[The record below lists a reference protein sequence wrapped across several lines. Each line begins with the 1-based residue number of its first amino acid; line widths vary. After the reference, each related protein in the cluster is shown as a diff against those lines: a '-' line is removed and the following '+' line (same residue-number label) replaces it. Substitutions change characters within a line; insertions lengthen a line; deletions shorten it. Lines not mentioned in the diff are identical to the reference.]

1 MINRVQSA
9 IVEKC
14 LALSQDDRA
23 LLVTTVPGG
32 IIARAL
38 SEQNVVTVPV
48 PPLAHPSDPLPDYV
62 DDLLTKFNVLILN
75 TNKSAINSPQVS
87 FLTRERKIRV
97 LSVPFS
103 DDSLVIGALDCP
115 EELIF
120 PVEYSPFARL
130 TGSALVEVSS
140 ATGTS
145 LRFRVASTYVDKGR
159 VYRAGDV
166 SEAPFGRVRFEIIP
180 DSVEGTF
187 AFERTSFHDNPEP
200 HPGLVTIQGGR
211 ILERLNGA
219 AEAHGATVIS
229 GITLGTNRLAAANM
243 KTFYCSLGA
252 SGYLT
257 IVVGSGR
264 KSLMLCG
271 RIGQIKVDGMHVP
284 IPEPFNVDR
293 DSQAFPIEPMAVF
306 TALFEQSNDAHYVLD
321 FETQKFVDINNSF
334 EALFGWSRDEAVQG
348 KLRSVDLVAEASMET
363 FRERRL
369 RRESNPSEK
378 YELLMKKR
386 DGTTF
391 PAEVSVRLVTI
402 GGRKLVVGT
411 VRDISS
417 YKALLRE
424 NTEKMMQIVRNN
436 QRIAIIKE
444 RLEMFHT
451 LSQQM
456 LNLRTEK
463 ELIEFAA
470 NFLIKNGFQ
479 KVNVYVY
486 ISNKLKQVFPK
497 RKSNIPEE
505 ILSVANAVIPP
516 IIMEDRMIHPM
527 VVGGQPIGV
536 LSMKFPSLDIQNLK
550 DNQFGLRSYQN
561 TIISFAHLFAL
572 AIENVRLYQRVLEQS
587 IHDPLTGVYNRRYL
601 DGKLKD
607 EIKRAERY
615 GRPLSIAI
623 FDLDDFKKIND
634 TMGHI
639 QGDKVLQEFA
649 RFLVASFREVD
660 TVVRYGGDEFV
671 VVLPET
677 SNDAAEIKSAK
688 VVEEL
693 RSKRFTNIY
702 DSSQA
707 VTVLASVGV
716 ASLSDKLKTAD
727 SLIHGADELMMARKR
742 AGKQTGKS

>member
-23 LLVTTVPGG
+23 LLVTTFPGG

-38 SEQNVVTVPV
+38 SERNVVTVPV
-48 PPLAHPSDPLPDYV
+48 PPLANPSDPLPAFV

-75 TNKSAINSPQVS
+75 TNKSAINSPQIS

-97 LSVPFS
+97 LSVPYS
-103 DDSLVIGALDCP
+103 DDSLVISALDCP
-115 EELIF
+115 EDLVF
-120 PVEYSPFARL
+120 PVEYSPLARL
-130 TGSALVEVSS
+130 TGSALVEIKSVS
-140 ATGTS
+140 GTA
-145 LRFRVASTYVDKGR
+145 LRFRVASVHVDKGR
-159 VYRAGDV
+159 VFRPGDV
-166 SEAPFGRVRFEIIP
+166 SEAPFGKVQFEIIP
-180 DSVEGTF
+180 ESVEGTF
-187 AFERTSFHDNPEP
+187 AFDRACFKENS
-200 HPGLVTIQGGR
+200 GVATIRQGKVVDG
-211 ILERLNGA
+211 LNGA
-219 AEAHGATVIS
+219 AEPGGTAVIAA
-229 GITLGTNRLAAANM
+229 ITLGTNRLAAAET
-243 KTFYCSLGA
+243 KTLYCSLGA
-252 SGYLT
+252 SGHVTLVLSSGERSLT
-257 IVVGSGR
+257 
-264 KSLMLCG
+264 MCG
-271 RIGQIKVDGMHVP
+271 RVGQITVDGSQVP
-284 IPEPFNVDR
+284 IPDPYDKER
-293 DSQAFPIEPMAVF
+293 DSQSFSTEPMAVF

-321 FETQKFVDINNSF
+321 FETQKFVDINGSF
-334 EALFGWSRDEAVQG
+334 EALFGWSREEAVHG
-348 KLRSVDLVAEASMET
+348 KLKSVDLIAEASMEN

-369 RRESNPSEK
+369 RRENNPSEK
-378 YELLMKKR
+378 YELMMKKR
-386 DGTTF
+386 DGSTF
-391 PAEVSVRLVTI
+391 PAEISVRLVTI

-411 VRDISS
+411 IRDISS

-424 NTEKMMQIVRNN
+424 NTEKMMQIARNN

-470 NFLIKNGFQ
+470 NFLIQNSFQ
-479 KVNVYVY
+479 KVAVYVY
-486 ISNKLKQVFPK
+486 ISNKLKQVYPK
-497 RKSNIPEE
+497 RTSHVSEE
-505 ILSVANAVIPP
+505 IFSVANAVIPP
-516 IIMEDRMIHPM
+516 IIIEDRMIHPM

-536 LSMKFPSLDIQNLK
+536 ISLRFPSLDIQNLK
-550 DNQFGLRSYQN
+550 DNQFVLRSYQN

-587 IHDPLTGVYNRRYL
+587 VHDPLTGVYNRRFL
-601 DGKLKD
+601 EGKLKD
-607 EIKRAERY
+607 EIKRAGRY

-623 FDLDDFKKIND
+623 FDLDNFKKIND

-649 RFLVASFREVD
+649 AFLVASYREVD
-660 TVVRYGGDEFV
+660 TVVRYGGDEFI

-677 SNDAAEIKSAK
+677 SNEGAELKSGK

-707 VTVLASVGV
+707 VMVLASVGT
-716 ASLSDKLKTAD
+716 ASLSDKLKTATAI
-727 SLIHGADELMMARKR
+727 IHAADEFMMSRKR
-742 AGKQTGKS
+742 ASKLSAK